1 MEPLDLTAVEPLE
14 DLVKYT
20 EGIPEQVKRTL
31 AAQATNHRR
40 EQVDM
45 IVIPVRVKGAWSL
58 YCTQKSIHAQSQMT
72 IATNFRVC
80 D

>member
-1 MEPLDLTAVEPLE
+1 MEPLDLTAVEPLN
-14 DLVKYT
+14 DLIKYS
-20 EGIPEQVKRTL
+20 EEIQEQVRSIL
-31 AAQATNHRR
+31 AAPATENRR

-58 YCTQKSIHAQSQMT
+58 YCTQKSVHTQSLLT
-72 IATNFRVC
+72 VATNFRAC

>member
-1 MEPLDLTAVEPLE
+1 MEPLDLTAVEPLD

-20 EGIPEQVKRTL
+20 EGIPEQMRSIL
-31 AAQATNHRR
+31 AAPATEHRR
-40 EQVDM
+40 EQVDT

-58 YCTQKSIHAQSQMT
+58 YCTQNSVHTQSLMT
-72 IATNFRVC
+72 VATNFRAC